1 MRNRLFALLFLVV
14 CPLVLAQQ
22 TLNNDAVIKMAKA
35 GLSDD
40 VIVSTINASPGAYD
54 TSADGLVALKQAGV
68 SDKVIAAIVAKSTPA
83 APSAPPAVP
92 APSPIPPGV
101 DSIGVYYQDG
111 GNWQM
116 LPVELAVFES
126 GGKVKH
132 VATAG
137 LVKKDL
143 DGTVSGSRSRLVV
156 RTPAAFLLHIPD
168 GVSPNDFRL
177 FRLHVSGNNRQF
189 QSLAGALGHE
199 SSSGV
204 HDDIEFMSKEIAPS
218 FYKMVVPDDV
228 GDGEFGFLEPQDA
241 SSKSPPVSGK
251 IFTFAIVK

>member
-1 MRNRLFALLFLVV
+1 M
-14 CPLVLAQQ
+14 
-22 TLNNDAVIKMAKA
+22 NNDAVVKMVKA

-40 VIVSTINASPGAYD
+40 VIITTINASPGTYD
-54 TSADGLVALKQAGV
+54 TTANGLIALKQAGV
-68 SDKVIAAIVAKSTPA
+68 SDKVIAAIVAKTTPA
-83 APSAPPAVP
+83 APSAPAAVP
-92 APSPIPPGV
+92 APSPLPPGI

-111 GNWQM
+111 SNWQM

-143 DGTVSGSRSRLVV
+143 NGTVNGTRSRLVV
-156 RTPAAFLLHIPD
+156 KTPATFLVHIPE
-168 GVSPNDFRL
+168 GLSPNNFRL
-177 FRLHVSGNNRQF
+177 FRLHVSGSNRQF

-204 HDDIEFMSKEIAPS
+204 HDDIEFTSKEIAPS
-218 FYKMVVPDDV
+218 VYKLVLTDDV

-251 IFTFAIVK
+251 IFTFAVVK

>member
-14 CPLVLAQQ
+14 CSLVLAQQ
-22 TLNNDAVIKMAKA
+22 AMNNDAVIKMAKA

-40 VIVSTINASPGAYD
+40 VIVTTINASPGTYD
-54 TSADGLVALKQAGV
+54 TTADGLVALKQAGV
-68 SDKVIAAIVAKSTPA
+68 SDKVIAAIVAKATPA
-83 APSAPPAVP
+83 APSAPTAAP

-137 LVKKDL
+137 LVKQDL
-143 DGTVSGSRSRLVV
+143 NAVVNGSRSRLVV
-156 RTPAAFLLHIPD
+156 KTPATFLLHIPD
-168 GVSPNDFRL
+168 GLSPNDFRL

-204 HDDIEFMSKEIAPS
+204 RDDIEFMSKEIAPS
-218 FYKMVVPDDV
+218 VYKMVVPNDV